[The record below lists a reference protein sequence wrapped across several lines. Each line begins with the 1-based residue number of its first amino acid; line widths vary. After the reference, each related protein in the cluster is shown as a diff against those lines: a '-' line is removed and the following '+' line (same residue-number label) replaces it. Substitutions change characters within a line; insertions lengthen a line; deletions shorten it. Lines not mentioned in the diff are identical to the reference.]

1 MQEVKS
7 SVIMQKGE
15 SQNGCYKKTKHIKF
29 SENEHFLPPD
39 THTCNLLKWNLGVKW
54 VRLVCIKTFCFR
66 IKLRILCLG
75 NPAKTNVTQSFPI
88 NLKMIKFGRV
98 NCSFRQAYLY
108 KFSTNNLGW
117 QHLTSARNWGFC

>member
-66 IKLRILCLG
+66 IKLL
-75 NPAKTNVTQSFPI
+75 TNIVSGKSGKNKCNT
-88 NLKMIKFGRV
+88 
-98 NCSFRQAYLY
+98 
-108 KFSTNNLGW
+108 KFSNKPKNDQIW
-117 QHLTSARNWGFC
+117 QGKLLFSAGLFVQIFNE